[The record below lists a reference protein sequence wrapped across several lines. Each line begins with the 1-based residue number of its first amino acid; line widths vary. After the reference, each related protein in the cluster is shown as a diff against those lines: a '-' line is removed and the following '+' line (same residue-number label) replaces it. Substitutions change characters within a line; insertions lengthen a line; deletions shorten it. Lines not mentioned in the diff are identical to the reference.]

1 MIGIPSP
8 RRRSTSRSAARDIF
22 TMMSP
27 NTGDIHSDSSSPF
40 AACAVSV
47 TVPRLPEVHP
57 VSVLAVLDPWLEGPD
72 LRQTLGGEV
81 PANRSTANTVSRAT
95 SQFIPCLATRH
106 TNGVRRPSRL
116 TVRST
121 SAVSGSRNRSETGV
135 SLGCTETVR
144 IASRRLGP
152 RSSASSI
159 CAPVAG
165 TPKNRS
171 PWNVV
176 VSVSTI
182 ALMSNS
188 PGPSSKRPPSGNSA
202 SVADHVADH
211 SGVGSNTSS
220 SVSQHG
226 RRSCRDFTERE
237 SLLLPKTCSNECS
250 NGPEFP

>member
-1 MIGIPSP
+1 MGSPSP
-8 RRRSTSRSAARDIF
+8 RRRSTSRPAARVIF
-22 TMMSP
+22 AMMSP
-27 NTGDIHSDSSSPF
+27 NTGDIHSDSPSPF

-47 TVPRLPEVHP
+47 TVPRLREVYP
-57 VSVLAVLDPWLEGPD
+57 VPALAVLDPWLEGPD
-72 LRQTLGGEV
+72 LRQTLGGEA
-81 PANRSTANTVSRAT
+81 PANRSTSNTVSRAT

-106 TNGVRRPSRL
+106 TNGVRWPLSL

-121 SAVSGSRNRSETGV
+121 SAVSGSRNRSETGD

-159 CAPVAG
+159 CPPVAG
-165 TPKNRS
+165 TPKKGS

-176 VSVSTI
+176 VSVSLI
-182 ALMSNS
+182 ALMSKS
-188 PGPSSKRPPSGNSA
+188 PGPSSKGPPSGNSA
-202 SVADHVADH
+202 TVADHVADH

-226 RRSCRDFTERE
+226 RRSCGDLTERE
-237 SLLLPKTCSNECS
+237 SVLLPKTCSNECS